1 MTYRIPPA
9 KILCQTISEVIRD
22 KRMVVSQRR
31 LTELVMQNL
40 RRKDAEY
47 KVSEERV
54 RRMAIFKDLAR
65 VQINY
70 RVTEERS
77 DGGKCPVCGSTTKE
91 LQNQTLDGEE
101 VKLGFKCVRCPYWT
115 GPNKRV
121 PVRYTFLSLQEGVIE
136 PLPKKRR
143 KKDDMYSQWK
153 FA

>member
-1 MTYRIPPA
+1 MPYRIPPA
-9 KILCQTISEVIRD
+9 KVLSQTISEVIKE
-22 KRMVVSQRR
+22 KRSVISQRR
-31 LTELVMQNL
+31 FTELVLANL
-40 RRKDAEY
+40 KKKDEGY
-47 KVSEERV
+47 SVSEERV
-54 RRMAIFKDLAR
+54 RRMAIYKNLTR
-65 VQINY
+65 ITIHY

-143 KKDDMYSQWK
+143 KKDDLYSQWK